1 MLISTALNSAPSYQ
15 VIARYYLGGFSPV
28 DAAVCNWVRQRMAA
42 IRAEEAAATVTPIEA
57 VRDNQY
63 AKVA

>member
-28 DAAVCNWVRQRMAA
+28 DAAVCNWVRQQMAA
-42 IRAEEAAATVTPIEA
+42 LRAEEAKEQAQKQAA
-57 VRDNQY
+57 
-63 AKVA
+63 